1 MSCLFLTLNYYM
13 TFKTKY
19 KMLPD
24 SSNRRKMTYF
34 DTRNFFSMANSAKT
48 LLRLLQSK
56 VKLKS
61 VMKIG
66 GFLAFFWH
74 SLI

>member
-1 MSCLFLTLNYYM
+1 MSCLFLTLNYYR

-24 SSNRRKMTYF
+24 GSNRRKMTYF

-48 LLRLLQSK
+48 LLRLLQTK

-61 VMKIG
+61 VMEIG